1 MKKKRTERWILGKIR
16 KRIPSIVLLTVCHM
30 GASLL
35 GVAFAL
41 MCKNMIDYALAG
53 DSTGFFHACLYQ
65 GTIILS
71 MLGCTILNR
80 HFHGKL
86 SADMDRDFKRGTYR
100 HLINGDYMSV
110 CAYHSGDMI
119 NRLTSDVRVVEEGV
133 LSVVPNVAA
142 MITKLIAAAAALIV
156 LDPIFTLV
164 VAGIG
169 VIILAVSA
177 LLRKRL
183 KAIHRRV
190 REEDGKVSSFL
201 QETLE
206 KVLMVQA
213 LDVSEQMLKR
223 ADERMEGRYRAQMK
237 SKNVSLV
244 TNAGLHF
251 LLQASSFIALIWC
264 SVGLFMGALTPGML
278 TAITQLVGQL
288 QRPFVGMSGILPQ
301 YMSMLAS
308 AERLM
313 ELEEIESEPTERI
326 SLAAD
331 DMAVIGAQD
340 LQFTYDR
347 DEIFSHADFEVP
359 TNGFTVV
366 VGASGI
372 GKSTLLKL
380 MLGILHPQ
388 QGSLYVAGKHGRTAL
403 DRKTRGGFAY
413 VPQGNLLL
421 SGTLRENLTV
431 TRPDATEDEVAQAIH
446 VSAMDDYIATLPQGI
461 DTVIGENGV
470 GLSEGQSQRLAIAR
484 AVLGGAPILLLDEC
498 TSALDEQTEK
508 TVLER
513 LKALPGRACIAVTH
527 RPAAKEICDR
537 ILMVKD
543 GKIIAMRAND
553 ES

>member
-1 MKKKRTERWILGKIR
+1 MKKKRTERWIIGKIR
-16 KRIPSIVLLTVCHM
+16 KRIPAIVLLTVSNM

-41 MCKNMIDYALAG
+41 MSKNMIDYALAG
-53 DSTGFFHACLYQ
+53 DRTSFFRACIYQ
-65 GTIILS
+65 GAIILGILIC
-71 MLGCTILNR
+71 MVLNR
-80 HFHGKL
+80 HLHGKL
-86 SADMDRDFKRGTYR
+86 SADMDRDFKRGMYR
-100 HLINGDYMSV
+100 HLIGGDYMSV
-110 CAYHSGDMI
+110 SAYHSGDMI

-142 MITKLIAAAAALIV
+142 MVTKLIAAAYALVV
-156 LDPIFTLV
+156 LDPVFTLV

-169 VIILAVSA
+169 VIILLVSMM
-177 LLRKRL
+177 LRKWL
-183 KAIHRRV
+183 KSIHRRV

-213 LDVSEQMLKR
+213 LDVSEQMLAR

-251 LLQASSFIALIWC
+251 LLQASGFIALIWC
-264 SVGLFMGALTPGML
+264 SVGLFVGSLTPGML
-278 TAITQLVGQL
+278 TAITQLVSQL

-301 YMSMLAS
+301 YMAMLAS

-313 ELEEIESEPTERI
+313 ELEAIESEPTERI
-326 SLAAD
+326 SLSAED
-331 DMAVIGAQD
+331 IKMIGGQD
-340 LQFTYDR
+340 LQFAYDR
-347 DEIFSHADFEVP
+347 DEIFVHADFEIP
-359 TNGFTVV
+359 TDGFTVI

-388 QGSLYVAGKHGRTAL
+388 QGTLYVAGKQGRTPL
-403 DRKTRGGFAY
+403 DRRTRGCFAY

-431 TRPDATEDEVAQAIH
+431 TRPDAAEDEISQAIH
-446 VSAMDDYIATLPQGI
+446 VSAMDDYIATLPQGLE
-461 DTVIGENGV
+461 TVIGENGV

-513 LKALPGRACIAVTH
+513 LKALPDRACIAVTH

-537 ILMVKD
+537 TLLIEN
-543 GKIIAMRAND
+543 GKILSR
-553 ES
+553 EG

>member
-1 MKKKRTERWILGKIR
+1 MKRKGTERWIIGKIR

-30 GASLL
+30 GSSLL

-41 MCKNMIDYALAG
+41 MSKNMIDYALAG
-53 DSTGFFHACLYQ
+53 DPTGFFRACIYQ
-65 GTIILS
+65 GAIILGV
-71 MLGCTILNR
+71 LACTILTR
-80 HFHGKL
+80 HLHGKL
-86 SADMDRDFKRGTYR
+86 SADMDRDFKRGIYR
-100 HLINGDYMSV
+100 HLIHGDYMSV

-133 LSVVPNVAA
+133 LSVIPNVAA
-142 MITKLIAAAAALIV
+142 MVTKLIAAAAALIV
-156 LDPIFTLV
+156 LDPVFTLV

-169 VIILAVSA
+169 VVILAVSA

-183 KAIHRRV
+183 KAIHRKV

-213 LDVSEQMLKR
+213 LDVSDQMLER
-223 ADERMEGRYRAQMK
+223 ADARMEDRYRAQMR

-251 LLQASSFIALIWC
+251 LLHASGFIALIWC
-264 SVGLFMGALTPGML
+264 SVGLFMGTLTPGML
-278 TAITQLVGQL
+278 TAITQLVSQL

-301 YMSMLAS
+301 YMAMLAS

-313 ELEEIESEPTERI
+313 ELEEIAPEPTERI
-326 SLAAD
+326 ALPSD
-331 DMAVIGAQD
+331 GIAVIGAQD

-347 DEIFSHADFEVP
+347 DEIFTHADFEVP
-359 TNGFTVV
+359 THGFTVI

-388 QGSLYVAGKHGRTAL
+388 QGSLYVAGKQGRTAL
-403 DRKTRGGFAY
+403 DRTTRGCFAY

-431 TRPDATEDEVAQAIH
+431 TRPDATEEEVAQAIH
-446 VSAMDDYIATLPQGI
+446 VSAMDEYISTLPQGL

-513 LKALPGRACIAVTH
+513 LKALPNRSCIAVTH

-537 ILMVKD
+537 VLEIEN
-543 GKIIAMRAND
+543 GKIISRENT
-553 ES
+553 

>member
-1 MKKKRTERWILGKIR
+1 MKIKGTERWIIGKIR
-16 KRIPSIVLLTVCHM
+16 KRIPAIVLLTICNM
-30 GASLL
+30 GSSLL

-41 MCKNMIDYALAG
+41 ICKNMIDFALAG
-53 DSTGFFHACLYQ
+53 DPTSFFRACIYQ
-65 GTIILS
+65 GIIILS

-80 HFHGKL
+80 HLHSKL
-86 SADMDRDFKRGTYR
+86 SADMDRDIKRSLYR
-100 HLINGDYMSV
+100 HLIHGDYISV

-119 NRLTSDVRVVEEGV
+119 NRLTNDVRIVEEGV
-133 LSVVPNVAA
+133 LTVIPSVAA
-142 MITKLIAAAAALIV
+142 MITKLIAAAAALVV
-156 LDPIFTLV
+156 LDPVFTMV

-169 VIILAVSA
+169 VVILLISA

-183 KAIHRRV
+183 KAIHRQV
-190 REEDGKVSSFL
+190 REEDSKVSAFL

-213 LDVSEQMLKR
+213 LDVSEQMLMR
-223 ADERMEGRYRAQMK
+223 ADDRMEGRYRAQMR

-244 TNAGLHF
+244 SNAGLHF
-251 LLQASSFIALIWC
+251 LLQASGFIALIWC
-264 SVGLFMGALTPGML
+264 SVGLFMGTLTPGML
-278 TAITQLVGQL
+278 TAITQLVSQL
-288 QRPFVGMSGILPQ
+288 QRPFVGMSGILPR
-301 YMSMLAS
+301 YMAMLAS
-308 AERLM
+308 AERLI
-313 ELEEIESEPTERI
+313 ELEEIEMEPTERMPL
-326 SLAAD
+326 SAD
-331 DMAVIGAQD
+331 DFSVIGAQD

-359 TNGFTVV
+359 TQGFTVV

-388 QGSLYVAGKHGRTAL
+388 QGMVYAAGKQGRVVL
-403 DRKTRGGFAY
+403 DRKTRGCFAY

-431 TRPDATEDEVAQAIH
+431 VRPEATDEEVAQAIR
-446 VSAMDDYIATLPQGI
+446 VSAMDEYISILPQGL

-513 LKALPGRACIAVTH
+513 LKALPNRSCIAVTH

-537 ILMVKD
+537 VLIIED
-543 GKIIAMRAND
+543 GKILSQ
-553 ES
+553 EGKP

>member
-1 MKKKRTERWILGKIR
+1 MKRKGTERWIIGKIR
-16 KRIPSIVLLTVCHM
+16 KRIPSIVLLTICHM
-30 GASLL
+30 GSSLL

-41 MCKNMIDYALAG
+41 MSKNMIDYALAG
-53 DSTGFFHACLYQ
+53 DPTGFFRACIYQ
-65 GTIILS
+65 GAIILGV
-71 MLGCTILNR
+71 LACTILNR
-80 HFHGKL
+80 HLHGKL
-86 SADMDRDFKRGTYR
+86 SADMDRDFKRGIYR
-100 HLINGDYMSV
+100 HLIHGDYMSV

-133 LSVVPNVAA
+133 LSVIPNVAA
-142 MITKLIAAAAALIV
+142 MVTKLIAAAAALIV
-156 LDPIFTLV
+156 LDPVFTLV

-169 VIILAVSA
+169 VVILAVSA

-183 KAIHRRV
+183 KAIHRKV

-213 LDVSEQMLKR
+213 LDVSDQMLER
-223 ADERMEGRYRAQMK
+223 ADARMEDRYRAQMR

-251 LLQASSFIALIWC
+251 LLHASGFIALIWC
-264 SVGLFMGALTPGML
+264 SVGLFMGTLTPGML
-278 TAITQLVGQL
+278 TAITQLVSQL

-301 YMSMLAS
+301 YMAMLAS

-313 ELEEIESEPTERI
+313 ELEEIAPEPTERI
-326 SLAAD
+326 ALSSD
-331 DMAVIGAQD
+331 GIAVIGAQD

-347 DEIFSHADFEVP
+347 DEIFTHADFEVP
-359 TNGFTVV
+359 THGFTVI

-388 QGSLYVAGKHGRTAL
+388 QGSLYVAGKQGRTEL
-403 DRKTRGGFAY
+403 DRTTRGCFAY

-431 TRPDATEDEVAQAIH
+431 TRPDATEEEVAQAIH
-446 VSAMDDYIATLPQGI
+446 VSAMDEYISTLPQGL

-513 LKALPGRACIAVTH
+513 LKALPDRSCIAVTH

-537 ILMVKD
+537 VLEIEN
-543 GKIIAMRAND
+543 GKIISRENT
-553 ES
+553 

>member
-1 MKKKRTERWILGKIR
+1 MDHRQDPQTHPLDRLVNGL
-16 KRIPSIVLLTVCHM
+16 SHGIVPAGCCLCFNVKEYDRLCAGRRSDRLFPCLHLS
-30 GASLL
+30 GCDHI
-35 GVAFAL
+35 GV
-41 MCKNMIDYALAG
+41 LA
-53 DSTGFFHACLYQ
+53 
-65 GTIILS
+65 
-71 MLGCTILNR
+71 CTILTR
-80 HFHGKL
+80 HLHGKL
-86 SADMDRDFKRGTYR
+86 SADMDRDFKRGIYR
-100 HLINGDYMSV
+100 HLIHGDYMSV

-133 LSVVPNVAA
+133 LSVIPNVAA
-142 MITKLIAAAAALIV
+142 MVTKLIAAAAALIV
-156 LDPIFTLV
+156 LDPVFTLV

-169 VIILAVSA
+169 VVILAVSA

-183 KAIHRRV
+183 KAIHRKV

-213 LDVSEQMLKR
+213 LDVSDQMLER
-223 ADERMEGRYRAQMK
+223 ADARMEDRYRAQMR

-251 LLQASSFIALIWC
+251 LLHASGFIALIWC
-264 SVGLFMGALTPGML
+264 SVGLFMGTLTPGML
-278 TAITQLVGQL
+278 TAITQLVSQL

-301 YMSMLAS
+301 YMAMLAS

-313 ELEEIESEPTERI
+313 ELEEIAPEPTERI
-326 SLAAD
+326 ALPSD
-331 DMAVIGAQD
+331 GIAVIGAQD

-347 DEIFSHADFEVP
+347 DEIFTHADFEVP
-359 TNGFTVV
+359 THGFTVI

-388 QGSLYVAGKHGRTAL
+388 QGSLYVAGKQGRTAL
-403 DRKTRGGFAY
+403 DRTTRGCFAY

-431 TRPDATEDEVAQAIH
+431 TRPDATEEEVAQAIH
-446 VSAMDDYIATLPQGI
+446 VSAMDEYISTLPQGL

-513 LKALPGRACIAVTH
+513 LKALPNRSCIAVTH

-537 ILMVKD
+537 VLEIEN
-543 GKIIAMRAND
+543 GKIISRENT
-553 ES
+553 

>member
-1 MKKKRTERWILGKIR
+1 MKTKGTERWIIGKIR
-16 KRIPSIVLLTVCHM
+16 KRIPAIVLLTVSSM

-53 DSTGFFHACLYQ
+53 DPTSFFRACIYQ
-65 GTIILS
+65 GVIILS

-80 HFHGKL
+80 HLHGKL
-86 SADMDRDFKRGTYR
+86 SADMDRDMKRSIYR
-100 HLINGDYMSV
+100 HLIHGDYMSV

-133 LSVVPNVAA
+133 LTVIPNVAA
-142 MITKLIAAAAALIV
+142 MITKLIAAAAALLV
-156 LDPIFTLV
+156 LDPVFTMV

-169 VIILAVSA
+169 VLILAISA

-183 KAIHRRV
+183 KAIHRQV
-190 REEDGKVSSFL
+190 REEDGKVSAFL

-213 LDVSEQMLKR
+213 LDVSEQMLER
-223 ADERMEGRYRAQMK
+223 ADARMEGRYRAQMK

-251 LLQASSFIALIWC
+251 LLQASGFIALIWC
-264 SVGLFMGALTPGML
+264 SVGLFMGTLTPGML
-278 TAITQLVGQL
+278 TAITQLVSQL
-288 QRPFVGMSGILPQ
+288 QRPFVGMSGVLPQ
-301 YMSMLAS
+301 YMAMLAS

-313 ELEEIESEPTERI
+313 ELEQIESEPTERV
-326 SLAAD
+326 SLSDESICA
-331 DMAVIGAQD
+331 IGAQD

-347 DEIFSHADFEVP
+347 DEILSHANFEVP
-359 TNGFTVV
+359 TDGFTVV

-388 QGSLYVAGKHGRTAL
+388 QGMLYVTGKQGRTVL
-403 DRKTRGGFAY
+403 DRKTRGCFAY

-431 TRPDATEDEVAQAIH
+431 TRPDATDAEVAQAIH
-446 VSAMDDYIATLPQGI
+446 VSAMDEYISTLPQGL

-498 TSALDEQTEK
+498 TSALDEKTEK

-513 LKALPGRACIAVTH
+513 LKALSGRACIAVTH

-537 ILMVKD
+537 VLTIQD
-543 GKIIAMRAND
+543 GKIISH
-553 ES
+553 EGQ

>member
-1 MKKKRTERWILGKIR
+1 MKRKGTERWIIGKIR

-30 GASLL
+30 GSSLL

-41 MCKNMIDYALAG
+41 MSKNMIDYALAG
-53 DSTGFFHACLYQ
+53 DPTGFFRACIYQ
-65 GTIILS
+65 GAIILGV
-71 MLGCTILNR
+71 LVCTILTR
-80 HFHGKL
+80 HLHGKL
-86 SADMDRDFKRGTYR
+86 SADMDRDFKRGIYR
-100 HLINGDYMSV
+100 HLIHGDYMSV

-133 LSVVPNVAA
+133 LSVIPNVAA
-142 MITKLIAAAAALIV
+142 MVTKLIAAAAALIV
-156 LDPIFTLV
+156 LDPVFTLV

-169 VIILAVSA
+169 VVILAVSA

-183 KAIHRRV
+183 KAIHRKV

-213 LDVSEQMLKR
+213 LDVSDQMLER
-223 ADERMEGRYRAQMK
+223 ADARMEDRYRAQMR

-251 LLQASSFIALIWC
+251 LLHASGFIALIWC
-264 SVGLFMGALTPGML
+264 SVGLFMGTLTPGML
-278 TAITQLVGQL
+278 TAITQLVSQL

-301 YMSMLAS
+301 YMAMLAS

-313 ELEEIESEPTERI
+313 ELEEIAPEPTERI
-326 SLAAD
+326 ALPSD
-331 DMAVIGAQD
+331 GIAVIGAQD

-347 DEIFSHADFEVP
+347 DEIFTHADFEVP
-359 TNGFTVV
+359 THGFTVI

-388 QGSLYVAGKHGRTAL
+388 QGSLYVAGKQGRTAL
-403 DRKTRGGFAY
+403 DRTTRGCFAY

-431 TRPDATEDEVAQAIH
+431 TRPDATEEEVAQAIH
-446 VSAMDDYIATLPQGI
+446 VSAMDEYISTLPQGL

-513 LKALPGRACIAVTH
+513 LKALPNRSCIAVTH

-537 ILMVKD
+537 VLEIEN
-543 GKIIAMRAND
+543 GKIISRENT
-553 ES
+553 